1 MFNSSKFNSANF
13 NTVRLPLGI
22 GSIGRRL
29 PYIIELSTF
38 LEIVSKKRLYNKKIY
53 LNILGKKSKEQI
65 ECILFTNKLQEQI
78 KKYFELGGSKRLY
91 NEDNFNILGKKS
103 KEQIEC
109 ILFTNKL
116 QEQIKEYFELG
127 SSKRLYN
134 EDNFN
139 ILGKK
144 CSYQVLKYLDL
155 ISKKRE
161 NDINN
166 ICIYGTKKEELTKSF
181 NIESDIDY
189 TNLFFVLN
197 L

>member
-91 NEDNFNILGKKS
+91 D
-103 KEQIEC
+103 
-109 ILFTNKL
+109 
-116 QEQIKEYFELG
+116 
-127 SSKRLYN
+127 

-144 CSYQVLKYLDL
+144 CSYQVLEYLDL

-161 NDINN
+161 NNINN

-189 TNLFFVLN
+189 TNLFFILN